1 MSIIDALLNRPSLSP
16 SASPS
21 FNPNNPQTG
30 QPVPVAFI
38 TEPRSELTSG
48 SDINHAAV
56 GAWPTLLDGGAKFWN
71 NGWRK
76 NKLKE
81 VEAHNT
87 PANYGAESSK
97 ANWLFRYRAFGGIGN
112 MPGPVPNPYRPT
124 YQNLTPIQWRTLVP
138 NPNITG
144 MSTEQH
150 GPISIQTQPSTWQ
163 GANTAS
169 LMKTGEVLL

>member
-1 MSIIDALLNRPSLSP
+1 MGILDALLNRKTLQPSV
-16 SASPS
+16 SPS
-21 FNPNNPQTG
+21 FSPDFPQIG

-38 TEPRSELTSG
+38 TEAPSELTAG
-48 SDINHAAV
+48 SDLNRASS
-56 GAWPTLLDGGAKFWN
+56 GWPTLLDGGAKFWN

-76 NKLKE
+76 SVLRE
-81 VEAHNT
+81 VQAHNN
-87 PANYGAESSK
+87 PGNYGLVSSK

-112 MPGPVPNPYRPT
+112 MPGPVPNPYRPM

-144 MSTEQH
+144 TTTEQH
-150 GPISIQTQPSTWQ
+150 GPITIQTEPSTWQ